1 MRIYFLVGLLATG
14 MVSLVAQVPS
24 DSLHH
29 DITLSSELEEITVT
43 SSPVSRQPGI
53 IGASVS
59 AITDHSLAKDGYL
72 DLRAPLEQV
81 PGLQMQSGAPNTS
94 RITIRGVGTRTPYA
108 SNRVK
113 AWFDEI
119 PLTSGDGATTVGDL
133 ELSLVDRVEVVRGPS
148 SAVYGPGMGGV
159 LIFSPQIPGLGF
171 RASVLSGLGSFGTFK
186 NTGTLSYRKENSFL
200 QVSIADS
207 RSDGYRENSEYNRS
221 NILLHGRL
229 TAGIHSLS
237 LLAGYTDLLAY
248 IPSSVDL
255 NSYRNTPQ
263 KAAANWLAMRGHRQ
277 YDKWQGGLSLKSDI
291 TESLSNTLVL
301 YGMSTDA
308 YETRPFNIL
317 DELTNTIGMRA
328 KLVLQKGRTSVMAGL
343 EYFDEQYKWKIFEI
357 VDGKEGQLQ
366 SSNSEKRHF
375 INFQVHADYRLT
387 PTTVVTGG
395 VNVHRLF
402 FSRSEEI
409 GHLEEE
415 SHNYPWILSPR
426 VGLNQRLS
434 TTMYLYASAGHGFSA
449 PSPEEALLP
458 DGGINRDLKP
468 EEGITIDGGLRGTF
482 WHDRLQLNLTVYSIN
497 VRNMLM
503 TRRDAEDIFYGEN
516 AGKTKHRGLETDL
529 RLYILPY
536 SKDRINMTLAA
547 SHTWMS
553 NRFKHFIQDET
564 DYSGKTLPGQP
575 ASMLNLSLEAEAPGG
590 IFLQVRM
597 RNESSQYLDDANTME
612 YGGHS
617 LFDLAAGYKSTKG
630 KLQNLGINAGIRN
643 LADTR
648 YASMLLVNATGFGS
662 TLPRYY
668 YPGQPR
674 NFFLTLSYSF

>member
-1 MRIYFLVGLLATG
+1 MREYLIVIVLAAG
-14 MVSLVAQVPS
+14 IVSLRAQVPS
-24 DSLHH
+24 DSLQNE
-29 DITLSSELEEITVT
+29 IILSGELEEITVT

-53 IGASVS
+53 TGASVS
-59 AITDHSLAKDGYL
+59 AISGLGLAKDGYL

-94 RITIRGVGTRTPYA
+94 RITIRGIGTRTPYA
-108 SNRVK
+108 SNRIK

-133 ELSLVDRVEVVRGPS
+133 ELSLVERVEVIRGPS

-159 LIFSPQIPGLGF
+159 LIFSPGLPDQGF
-171 RASVLSGLGSFGTFK
+171 RASVLSGVGSFGTFK
-186 NTGTLSYRKENSFL
+186 NAGTLSYRKGNSFV
-200 QVSIADS
+200 QASVADN

-221 NILLHGRL
+221 NFLFHGRH
-229 TAGIHSLS
+229 TAGKHTLS

-248 IPSSVDL
+248 IPSSVEL
-255 NSYRNTPQ
+255 SSYLNTPQ

-277 YDKWQGGLSLKSDI
+277 YDKWQGGLSLKSEI
-291 TESLSNTLVL
+291 TKNLSNTLVL
-301 YGMSTDA
+301 YGMNNDA

-317 DELTNTIGMRA
+317 DELTNTVGVRE
-328 KLVLQKGRTSVMAGL
+328 KLMLNMGRTSLMAGI
-343 EYFDEQYKWKIFEI
+343 EYFDEKYEWEIYEI
-357 VDGKEGQLQ
+357 VDGQEGQLQ
-366 SSNSEKRHF
+366 SSNSERRHF

-387 PTTVVTGG
+387 PTTVITGG
-395 VNVHRLF
+395 VNIHRLF
-402 FSRSEEI
+402 FSRREEI
-409 GHLEEE
+409 SGLNEE

-426 VGLNQRLS
+426 IGLNQRISS
-434 TTMYLYASAGHGFSA
+434 TLYLYASAGHGFSA

-458 DGGINRDLKP
+458 NGGINRDLKP
-468 EEGITIDGGLRGTF
+468 EEGITVEGGVRGVF
-482 WHDRLQLNLTVYSIN
+482 WYDRLQLNLTVYNIN
-497 VRNMLM
+497 VKNMLM
-503 TRRDAEDIFYGEN
+503 TRRDAEDVFYGEN
-516 AGKTKHRGLETDL
+516 AGKTRHRGFESDL
-529 RLYILPY
+529 RFSLLPY
-536 SKDRINMTLAA
+536 SRDRINLTLAA

-553 NRFKHFIQDET
+553 NKFRHFIQEET
-564 DYSGKTLPGQP
+564 DYSGKVLPGQP
-575 ASMLNLSLEAEAPGG
+575 ASMLNISLEAEAPGG

-597 RNESSQYLDDANTME
+597 RNESKQYLDDANTKE